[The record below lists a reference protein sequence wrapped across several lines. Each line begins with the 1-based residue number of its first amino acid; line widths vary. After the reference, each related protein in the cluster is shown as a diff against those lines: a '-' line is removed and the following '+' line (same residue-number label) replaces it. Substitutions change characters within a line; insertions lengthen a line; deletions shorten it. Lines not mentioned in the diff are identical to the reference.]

1 MQASVSW
8 RLRPASA
15 DWRRASRSDADR
27 CHRCHVLHTSRPVRP
42 QGPATPTPRIVDEHS
57 TTPITVPTTTG
68 SPTARTGL
76 PKSHAERASD
86 ARHHRNHTEPD
97 ADSRHPCADP
107 APKHQNS
114 RQSPRQRPMH
124 PPPHTSPLR
133 DDRALAS
140 IIPARQ
146 GWLSRWLSRLLHRPA
161 GCQVCGRS
169 LARCAYDGR
178 HPEL

>member
-1 MQASVSW
+1 MQTPGT
-8 RLRPASA
+8 PA
-15 DWRRASRSDADR
+15 
-27 CHRCHVLHTSRPVRP
+27 
-42 QGPATPTPRIVDEHS
+42 
-57 TTPITVPTTTG
+57 PI
-68 SPTARTGL
+68 L
-76 PKSHAERASD
+76 P
-86 ARHHRNHTEPD
+86 
-97 ADSRHPCADP
+97 
-107 APKHQNS
+107 PKHQNS

-124 PPPHTSPLR
+124 PPPRTSPLR

-140 IIPARQ
+140 ITPATQ